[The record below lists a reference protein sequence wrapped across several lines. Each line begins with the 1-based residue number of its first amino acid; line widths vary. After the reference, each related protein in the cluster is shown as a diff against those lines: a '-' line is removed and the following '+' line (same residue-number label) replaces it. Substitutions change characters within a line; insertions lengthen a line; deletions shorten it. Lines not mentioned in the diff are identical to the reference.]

1 MWHLLSKIYRKKKI
15 CFFPEWRVD
24 FTVQI
29 SAVVTDAGRASL
41 IGICAFWQI
50 LYIYIL
56 HMRKYTVSLQD
67 EGQKFN
73 VFCPRY
79 LKTLFFYVVFN
90 AELNGTIRI
99 ICFCRRGII
108 DLLWPRTAH
117 LGHSMSIMGRGGKTS
132 FPPSFDKHKILM
144 EPFKSALNTT

>member
-50 LYIYIL
+50 VYIYIL

-99 ICFCRRGII
+99 LCFCRTNI
-108 DLLWPRTAH
+108 DLLWPSRSNM
-117 LGHSMSIMGRGGKTS
+117 LRR
-132 FPPSFDKHKILM
+132 KHKILM
-144 EPFKSALNTT
+144 VPFNSALKTA